1 MNNDLISREALKKA
15 FEDTVVIS
23 PMPYAFVKQIID
35 NAPTVEPCYQTTSCL
50 DCQMYDKENHNCPRF
65 CEVIRSAIE
74 ERPQGEFVKRLND
87 QIEKSVCKFCQM
99 NEHCELCEISRVFM
113 IIALTDKEMICS
125 FCGAEMRKPNCITC
139 DHFGKCEGCEQGEE
153 E

>member
-1 MNNDLISREALKKA
+1 MRTIDADALRQQ
-15 FEDTVVIS
+15 FEDRTLEDFTCYHFLS
-23 PMPYAFVKQIID
+23 AID

-50 DCQMYDKENHNCPRF
+50 DCKMYDKENYNCPRF
-65 CEVIRSAIE
+65 CEVIRSAIG
-74 ERPQGEFVKRLND
+74 ERSQGEFVKRLND

-113 IIALTDKEMICS
+113 IIALIDKEM
-125 FCGAEMRKPNCITC
+125 K
-139 DHFGKCEGCEQGEE
+139 EGSEE